1 MRGQERSGQPKF
13 NPMPTTAQWDL
24 LGEVIDQVLAGIK
37 VRTNDPALVAA
48 AEVWAKQQRPKPA
61 LACLEGTMIRR
72 TVARGVIMNGEEVRA
87 ALARRGM
94 GPTRFGEL
102 IGLSGPT
109 MTKLTSDDGEVIL
122 HDTYRKFRQGLLA
135 VPSLELAA

>member
-1 MRGQERSGQPKF
+1 MPGQERSGQPKF

-24 LGEVIDQVLAGIK
+24 LDEVIDQVLAGIK
-37 VRTNDPALVAA
+37 VRTNDPALGAA

-135 VPSLELAA
+135 VPPLELAA